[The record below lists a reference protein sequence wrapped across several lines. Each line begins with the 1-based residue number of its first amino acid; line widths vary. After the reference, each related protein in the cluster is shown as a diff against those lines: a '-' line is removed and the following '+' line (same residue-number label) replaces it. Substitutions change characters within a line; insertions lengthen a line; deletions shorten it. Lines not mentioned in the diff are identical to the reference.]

1 MKKCLIEFIVL
12 YGICQIIFALLA
24 AIIPGFEA
32 AAGDIFLYSLIMPA
46 VICIY
51 TALENGYSDD
61 ADDESILF

>member
-1 MKKCLIEFIVL
+1 MKKFLIEFIVL
-12 YGICQIIFALLA
+12 YVASLIIA
-24 AIIPGFEA
+24 AIIPGVEA
-32 AAGDIFLYSLIMPA
+32 TAGNIFLYSLIMPA

>member
-1 MKKCLIEFIVL
+1 MKKFLIELIVL
-12 YGICQIIFALLA
+12 YVASLIIFALVA
-24 AIIPGFEA
+24 AIIPGVEA
-32 AAGDIFLYSLIMPA
+32 TAGNIFLYSLIMPA